1 MLRGPASIER
11 TYADVLAE
19 QPEILAA
26 LTAVHEAAW
35 AEVDG
40 DLLDLCRVRMA
51 MLLGATDSVVSHGLD
66 DALVD
71 DLPNW
76 PTSTRFSSVQRAC
89 LAFTEQYV
97 IDVSSIDDGL
107 VADLADAVGLDDVRT
122 FVNALLVV
130 EQRLRLSL
138 AWRRLLPEVAS

>member
-1 MLRGPASIER
+1 MFRGPASIER
-11 TYADVLAE
+11 TYVDVLAR

-26 LTAVHEAAW
+26 LTAVHEASW
-35 AEVDG
+35 AAVDA
-40 DLLDLCRVRMA
+40 DLLELCRVRMA
-51 MLLGATDSVVSHGLD
+51 MLLGAADSVRCHDLD
-66 DALVD
+66 DGLVD

-76 PTSTRFSSVQRAC
+76 PTSPSFSPEQRAC

-97 IDVSSIDDGL
+97 IDVASIDDGL
-107 VADLADAVGLDDVRT
+107 VADLCDVMGPDAVTD

-138 AWRRLLPEVAS
+138 AWHRLLPEIAS